1 MPQPDHSADIAG
13 ARAYEALH
21 VPALFAQW
29 SPLILA
35 ATQVAPGQQVLDV
48 ACGTGVLARCAA
60 DCVGPQGGV
69 AGVDPG
75 IGMLAVA
82 RDLAPQVDWREGTA
96 ESLPF
101 DDASFDVVASQ
112 FGLMFFQDRE
122 RALREMQRVLRPGGR
137 LAIAVWDQLGNAP
150 AFARTV
156 ALLDEMAGRAA
167 GDALRAPF
175 CLGDVERLRELC
187 AAAGMAE
194 VEIQPHPGSAC
205 YPDIRSFMTAELHG
219 WLPLMGVVLED
230 ALAQAIIQRAERDL
244 ADYRDDA
251 GRMVSEVSALLVT
264 GP

>member
-1 MPQPDHSADIAG
+1 MTEPDHSADIAG

-35 ATQVAPGQQVLDV
+35 ATQVTPGQHVLDV

-60 DCVGPQGGV
+60 GCVGQEGIV

-82 RDLAPQVDWREGTA
+82 RDLAPQIDWREGSA

-112 FGLMFFQDRE
+112 FGLMFFRDRE
-122 RALREMQRVLRPGGR
+122 RALREMRRVLRPGGR
-137 LAIAVWDQLGNAP
+137 LAVAVWDQLDSAP
-150 AFARTV
+150 AFAHTV

-175 CLGDVERLRELC
+175 CLGDIDMLRELF
-187 AAAGMAE
+187 AAAGMPGVE
-194 VEIQPHPGSAC
+194 VQPHPGSAC

-230 ALAQAIIQRAERDL
+230 ALAQAMIERAEQDL
-244 ADYRDDA
+244 ADYRDDE

-264 GP
+264 AP